1 MARID
6 STNTTY
12 DNLAPFFG
20 KVSGKSRLFI
30 TLNYKGSK
38 YDEPINT
45 RENPDTIKAEP
56 LWQLMLAKNY
66 NKDGT
71 PESNDENMIS
81 DAFIEFVT
89 QVAIHHKTLDPVGSN
104 KLTSVTDE
112 SISKLYK
119 HWAELT
125 QDGRDFYTQNTNFV
139 SADVT
144 TEAKEGL
151 DLNAL
156 RLNLKK
162 RNITTEKIDTNQ
174 DYTVFGTSLPFL
186 PVGTTVMIDNSK
198 RSVPVDYLQK
208 IYHALLTGT
217 RYQVGGAPRGIN
229 EWATDD
235 AKIKLDVNRFVRNC
249 LYVQSEV
256 QRGVLRVK
264 GELSDVYDVAREIYS
279 KGNNGHI
286 YKGTV
291 DLDDVNA
298 QVNEAGVPEDIYTC
312 ILKGDPRELARC
324 LGAIRTSQ
332 LYEKAR
338 QEVSNMHPKVLDKL
352 LKTFAF
358 AKNRDGTPEEF
369 LVWRANLAGR
379 LGASMNNQQK
389 GEATANAI
397 LANTKLV
404 EYLKSVV
411 SLYRNNPA
419 LHGQSAETLSDLPVK
434 TANMGSSKGLN
445 YFVRPTNVNRA
456 EAVSR
461 SLNMMAHQLN
471 IMPQGLPQFNLGLQV
486 PNMMFGQQMM
496 LGQPMMGVMTGGG
509 CDDPVTREMRTL
521 YEQILSELKAR
532 GKDLVDEDKKRIEKA
547 LSQIEENNKQLC
559 KALNDL
565 KAFYSL
571 VKVDSAL
578 TTGLSTVSLSDIEG
592 ASRIPN
598 LRSSVSNLESCV
610 TRTSRD
616 QVSLLSALVE
626 QVYRPMVLLASGVN
640 SPNIRLA

>member
-20 KVSGKSRLFI
+20 GMSGKSRLFI

-71 PESNDENMIS
+71 PESSEDNVVSE
-81 DAFIEFVT
+81 AFVEFVKE
-89 QVAIHHKTLDPVGSN
+89 VANHHRSLDPIGSN
-104 KLTSVTDE
+104 SQTSVTDQ
-112 SISKLYK
+112 SIARLYRN
-119 HWAELT
+119 WAALT
-125 QDGRDFYTQNTNFV
+125 QDGREFYTQNTNFV
-139 SADVT
+139 SNSDKVT

-151 DLNAL
+151 DLSAL

-162 RNITTEKIDTNQ
+162 RNITDKE
-174 DYTVFGTSLPFL
+174 TVFGSSLPFL
-186 PVGTTVMIDNSK
+186 PEGTKIINNGITTQV
-198 RSVPVDYLQK
+198 SVDFLQK
-208 IYHALLTGT
+208 LYHGIVTNT
-217 RYQVGGAPRGIN
+217 PQVGGALRGLA
-229 EWATDD
+229 EWGVNATGN
-235 AKIKLDVNRFVRNC
+235 IKLDVNRFVRNC

-286 YKGTV
+286 YRGNV
-291 DLDDVNA
+291 DLDDDKTP
-298 QVNEAGVPEDIYTC
+298 VNEDGVPEDIYTC

-338 QEVSNMHPKVLDKL
+338 QEVSKMHPKVLDKL

-358 AKNRDGTPEEF
+358 AKNRDGSPEEF

-379 LGASMNNQQK
+379 LCATMNNQQK

-456 EAVSR
+456 EAMSR

-496 LGQPMMGVMTGGG
+496 LGQPMVGVMMGGG

-610 TRTSRD
+610 NRTSRD

>member
-1 MARID
+1 MGRID

-20 KVSGKSRLFI
+20 EESGKSRLFI

-66 NKDGT
+66 NKSGT
-71 PESNDENMIS
+71 VESSDENMLS
-81 DAFIEFVT
+81 EAFMEFIT
-89 QVAIHHKTLDPVGSN
+89 KVALYHKNLDPIGKNSMKSTHKDV
-104 KLTSVTDE
+104 VD
-112 SISKLYK
+112 LYRN
-119 HWAELT
+119 WAELT

-139 SADVT
+139 STNVT
-144 TEAKEGL
+144 KEAREGL
-151 DLNAL
+151 DLDNL

-162 RNITTEKIDTNQ
+162 RNITEKQ
-174 DYTVFGTSLPFL
+174 TVFGTSLPFL
-186 PVGTTVMIDNSK
+186 PVGTK
-198 RSVPVDYLQK
+198 VPYDTHTMEVHSGNVDMLQK
-208 IYHALLTGT
+208 IYHAILTGGKYT
-217 RYQVGGAPRGIN
+217 LTGGAPGLK
-229 EWATDD
+229 EWESGYKKLD
-235 AKIKLDVNRFVRNC
+235 IKLDVNRFVRNC

-264 GELSDVYDVAREIYS
+264 GELSDVYDVAREIYT

-286 YKGTV
+286 MRGDV
-291 DLDDVNA
+291 DLDDVA
-298 QVNEAGVPEDIYTC
+298 TQVNEAGVPEDIYTC

-332 LYEKAR
+332 LYDKAR
-338 QEVSNMHPKVLDKL
+338 EEVSKMHPKVLDKL

-379 LGASMNNQQK
+379 LGTTMNNQQK

-397 LANTKLV
+397 LSNTKLV

-419 LHGQSAETLSDLPVK
+419 LHGQSAEPLSDLPVK

-445 YFVRPTNVNRA
+445 YFVRPLNVNRA
-456 EAVSR
+456 EAMSH

-471 IMPQGLPQFNLGLQV
+471 FMPQGLPQFNLGLQV
-486 PNMMFGQQMM
+486 PNMMFGQPNMGIMM
-496 LGQPMMGVMTGGG
+496 GGG
-509 CDDPVTREMRTL
+509 CDDQVTREMRTL
-521 YEQILSELKAR
+521 YEQILNELKNR

-547 LSQIEENNKQLC
+547 LSQIDQNNKQLC

-592 ASRIPN
+592 ANRIPN

-610 TRTSRD
+610 NRTSRD

>member
-20 KVSGKSRLFI
+20 GESGKSRLFI

-66 NKDGT
+66 NKGDSV
-71 PESNDENMIS
+71 ESSDENMLS
-81 DAFIEFVT
+81 EAFVNFILY
-89 QVAIHHKTLDPVGSN
+89 VALKHKELDPVGSN
-104 KLTSVTDE
+104 TMTDTHANVAN
-112 SISKLYK
+112 LYK
-119 HWAELT
+119 NWGDLT
-125 QDGRDFYTQNTNFV
+125 QDARDFYTQNTNFV
-139 SADVT
+139 SATVT
-144 TEAKEGL
+144 KEAREGL

-162 RNITTEKIDTNQ
+162 RNITEKE
-174 DYTVFGTSLPFL
+174 TVFGTSLPFL
-186 PVGTTVMIDNSK
+186 PVGTKVQFNEKTITIHSGN
-198 RSVPVDYLQK
+198 VDMLQK
-208 IYHALLTGT
+208 LYHAIVTGT
-217 RYQVGGAPRGIN
+217 TYQAGGAPGLN
-229 EWATDD
+229 EWATGY
-235 AKIKLDVNRFVRNC
+235 IKLDVNRFVRNC

-264 GELSDVYDVAREIYS
+264 GELSDVYDVAREIYT

-286 YKGTV
+286 MRGNV

-358 AKNRDGTPEEF
+358 AKNRDGSSEEF

-379 LGASMNNQQK
+379 LGATMNNQQK

-419 LHGQSAETLSDLPVK
+419 LHGQSAEPLSDLPVK

-445 YFVRPTNVNRA
+445 YFVRPLNVNRA
-456 EAVSR
+456 EAMSR

-486 PNMMFGQQMM
+486 PNMMFGQPNMGIMM
-496 LGQPMMGVMTGGG
+496 GGG
-509 CDDPVTREMRTL
+509 CDDPVTKEMRTL
-521 YEQILSELKAR
+521 YEQILNELKNR

-578 TTGLSTVSLSDIEG
+578 TTGLSSVSLSDIEG

-610 TRTSRD
+610 NRTSRD

>member
-20 KVSGKSRLFI
+20 EMSGKSRLFI

-66 NKDGT
+66 IKADGSA
-71 PESNDENMIS
+71 ESNDENMIS
-81 DAFIEFVT
+81 EAFVKFVEK
-89 QVAIHHKTLDPVGSN
+89 VALHHRSLDPIGS
-104 KLTSVTDE
+104 KTSYSMAATHTDVAN
-112 SISKLYK
+112 LYRN
-119 HWAELT
+119 WAELT

-139 SADVT
+139 SENVT
-144 TEAKEGL
+144 KEAREDL
-151 DLNAL
+151 DLSAL

-162 RNITTEKIDTNQ
+162 RNITEKE
-174 DYTVFGTSLPFL
+174 TVFGTSLPFL
-186 PVGTTVMIDNSK
+186 PEGTTVMRDGSK
-198 RSVPVDYLQK
+198 KQVPVDYLQK
-208 IYHALLTGT
+208 IYHALVTGKE
-217 RYQVGGAPRGIN
+217 YQVGGARGLD
-229 EWATDD
+229 EWASGD
-235 AKIKLDVNRFVRNC
+235 IKLDVNRFVRNC

-264 GELSDVYDVAREIYS
+264 GELSDVYDVAKEIYS

-286 YKGTV
+286 YRGNV
-291 DLDDVNA
+291 DLDDGNT
-298 QVNEAGVPEDIYTC
+298 QVTEEGVPADIYTC

-324 LGAIRTSQ
+324 LGAIRTSN

-338 QEVSNMHPKVLDKL
+338 QEVSKMHPKVLDKL

-358 AKNRDGTPEEF
+358 AKNRDGSPEEF

-379 LGASMNNQQK
+379 LGATMNNQQK

-456 EAVSR
+456 EAMSR
-461 SLNMMAHQLN
+461 SLNMMAQ
-471 IMPQGLPQFNLGLQV
+471 
-486 PNMMFGQQMM
+486 
-496 LGQPMMGVMTGGG
+496 
-509 CDDPVTREMRTL
+509 DR
-521 YEQILSELKAR
+521 K
-532 GKDLVDEDKKRIEKA
+532 
-547 LSQIEENNKQLC
+547 
-559 KALNDL
+559 
-565 KAFYSL
+565 
-571 VKVDSAL
+571 
-578 TTGLSTVSLSDIEG
+578 
-592 ASRIPN
+592 
-598 LRSSVSNLESCV
+598 SVV
-610 TRTSRD
+610 
-616 QVSLLSALVE
+616 
-626 QVYRPMVLLASGVN
+626 
-640 SPNIRLA
+640 

>member
-20 KVSGKSRLFI
+20 RESGKSRLFI

-66 NKDGT
+66 NKGDSV
-71 PESNDENMIS
+71 ESSDENMLS
-81 DAFIEFVT
+81 EAFVNFIFY
-89 QVAIHHKTLDPVGSN
+89 VALKHTELDPVGSN
-104 KLTSVTDE
+104 TMTDTHADVAN
-112 SISKLYK
+112 LYK
-119 HWAELT
+119 NWGDLT
-125 QDGRDFYTQNTNFV
+125 QDARDFYTQNTNFV
-139 SADVT
+139 SATVT
-144 TEAKEGL
+144 KEAREGL

-162 RNITTEKIDTNQ
+162 RNITEKE
-174 DYTVFGTSLPFL
+174 TVFGTSLPFL
-186 PVGTTVMIDNSK
+186 PVGTKVQFNEKTITIHSGN
-198 RSVPVDYLQK
+198 VDMLQK
-208 IYHALLTGT
+208 LYHATVTGT
-217 RYQVGGAPRGIN
+217 TYQAGGAPGLN
-229 EWATDD
+229 EWATGD
-235 AKIKLDVNRFVRNC
+235 IKLDVNRFVRNC

-264 GELSDVYDVAREIYS
+264 GELSDVYDVAREIYT

-286 YKGTV
+286 MRGNV

-358 AKNRDGTPEEF
+358 AKNRDGSSEEF

-379 LGASMNNQQK
+379 LGATMNNQQK

-419 LHGQSAETLSDLPVK
+419 LHGQSAEPLSDLPVK

-445 YFVRPTNVNRA
+445 YFVRPLNVNRA
-456 EAVSR
+456 EAMSR

-486 PNMMFGQQMM
+486 PNMMFGQPNMGIMM
-496 LGQPMMGVMTGGG
+496 GGG
-509 CDDPVTREMRTL
+509 CDDPVTKEMRTL
-521 YEQILSELKAR
+521 YEQILNELKNR

-578 TTGLSTVSLSDIEG
+578 TTGLSSVSLSDIEG

-610 TRTSRD
+610 NRTSRD

>member
-1 MARID
+1 MALID

-20 KVSGKSRLFI
+20 TMSGKSRLFI

-66 NKDGT
+66 NNTDGT

-81 DAFIEFVT
+81 EAFVNFV
-89 QVAIHHKTLDPVGSN
+89 QEVALHHRNLDPIGSN
-104 KLTSVTDE
+104 PKNTSVTDTN
-112 SISKLYK
+112 IATLYRN
-119 HWAELT
+119 WAELT

-139 SADVT
+139 SAFDNVAK
-144 TEAKEGL
+144 EAREGL

-162 RNITTEKIDTNQ
+162 RNITDKE
-174 DYTVFGTSLPFL
+174 TVFGSSLPFL
-186 PVGTTVMIDNSK
+186 PEGTVIMRNKSK
-198 RSVPVDYLQK
+198 KSVPVDYLQK
-208 IYHALLTGT
+208 IYNSLVTNSEYH
-217 RYQVGGAPRGIN
+217 VGGARGLD
-229 EWATDD
+229 EWASGD
-235 AKIKLDVNRFVRNC
+235 IKLDVNRFVRNC

-264 GELSDVYDVAREIYS
+264 GELSDVYDVAKEIYS

-286 YKGTV
+286 YRGNV
-291 DLDDVNA
+291 DLDADNA
-298 QVNEAGVPEDIYTC
+298 QVNEDGVPADIYTC

-338 QEVSNMHPKVLDKL
+338 QEVSKMHPKVLDKL

-358 AKNRDGTPEEF
+358 AKNRDGSPEEF
-369 LVWRANLAGR
+369 LVWRVNLAGR
-379 LGASMNNQQK
+379 LGATMNNQQK

-456 EAVSR
+456 EAMSR

-486 PNMMFGQQMM
+486 PNMMFGQ
-496 LGQPMMGVMTGGG
+496 PMMGVMMGGG

-578 TTGLSTVSLSDIEG
+578 TTGLSSVSLSDIEG

-610 TRTSRD
+610 NRTSRD

>member
-20 KVSGKSRLFI
+20 GMSGKSRLFI

-45 RENPDTIKAEP
+45 KENPDTIKAEP

-66 NKDGT
+66 NKVDGS
-71 PESNDENMIS
+71 PESTDENMIS
-81 DAFIEFVT
+81 EAFVEFVT
-89 QVAIHHKTLDPVGSN
+89 QVALHHRTLDPVGNN
-104 KLTSVTDE
+104 KLTSVNDA
-112 SISKLYK
+112 SISNLYRN
-119 HWAELT
+119 WADLT

-144 TEAKEGL
+144 KEAREGL
-151 DLNAL
+151 DLSAL

-162 RNITTEKIDTNQ
+162 RNITEKE
-174 DYTVFGTSLPFL
+174 TVFGTSLPFL
-186 PVGTTVMIDNSK
+186 PEGTTVMRGNVK
-198 RSVPVDYLQK
+198 KSVPVDYLQK
-208 IYHALLTGT
+208 LYHSLVTQSE
-217 RYQVGGAPRGIN
+217 YQAGGAPRGLN
-229 EWATDD
+229 EWATGD
-235 AKIKLDVNRFVRNC
+235 IKLDVNRFVRNC

-256 QRGVLRVK
+256 QRGVLSVK

-286 YKGTV
+286 YRGNV

-298 QVNEAGVPEDIYTC
+298 QVNEDGVPEDIYTC

-338 QEVSNMHPKVLDKL
+338 QEVSKMHPKVLDKL

-358 AKNRDGTPEEF
+358 AKNRDGSPEEF

-379 LGASMNNQQK
+379 LGATMNNQQK

-456 EAVSR
+456 EAMSR

-496 LGQPMMGVMTGGG
+496 LGQPMVGVMMGGG

-532 GKDLVDEDKKRIEKA
+532 GKDLVDEDKKRIDKA

-578 TTGLSTVSLSDIEG
+578 TTGLSSVSLSDIEG

-610 TRTSRD
+610 NRTSRD

>member
-20 KVSGKSRLFI
+20 GESGKSRLFI

-56 LWQLMLAKNY
+56 IWQLMLAKNY
-66 NKDGT
+66 NKDGSV
-71 PESNDENMIS
+71 ESSDENMIS
-81 DAFIEFVT
+81 EAFVKFVT
-89 QVAIHHKTLDPVGSN
+89 QVASYHRTLDPVGSN
-104 KLTSVTDE
+104 TMTDTHADVAR
-112 SISKLYK
+112 LYK
-119 HWAELT
+119 HWADLT
-125 QDGRDFYTQNTNFV
+125 QDARDFYTQNTNFV
-139 SADVT
+139 SQTENVT
-144 TEAKEGL
+144 KEAREGL

-162 RNITTEKIDTNQ
+162 RNITDKE
-174 DYTVFGTSLPFL
+174 TVFGTSLPFL
-186 PVGTTVMIDNSK
+186 PVGTKVLFNGRTVEIKSGT
-198 RSVPVDYLQK
+198 VDMLQK
-208 IYHALLTGT
+208 LYHALVTGT
-217 RYQVGGAPRGIN
+217 TYQAGGARGLDD
-229 EWATDD
+229 WATGD
-235 AKIKLDVNRFVRNC
+235 IKLDVNRFVRNC

-264 GELSDVYDVAREIYS
+264 GELSDVYDVAREIYT

-286 YKGTV
+286 MRGNV

-358 AKNRDGTPEEF
+358 AKNRDGSPEEF

-379 LGASMNNQQK
+379 LGATMNNQQK

-419 LHGQSAETLSDLPVK
+419 LHGQSAEPLSDLPVK

-445 YFVRPTNVNRA
+445 YFVRPLNVNRA
-456 EAVSR
+456 EAMSR

-486 PNMMFGQQMM
+486 PNMMFGQPNMGIMM
-496 LGQPMMGVMTGGG
+496 GGG
-509 CDDPVTREMRTL
+509 CDDPVTKEMRTL
-521 YEQILSELKAR
+521 YEQILNELKNR

-578 TTGLSTVSLSDIEG
+578 TTGLSSVSLSDIEG

-610 TRTSRD
+610 NRTSRD